1 MNTLQ
6 ILCLGVIAISL
17 ISAIASAIFSIMKSS
32 MKAEYIT
39 LLSVDIM
46 LVAVWNVIHVGTLF
60 IMIMLLLSIIALT
73 LGIWILTK

>member
-1 MNTLQ
+1 MQ
-6 ILCLGVIAISL
+6 IICWVIIILSL

-46 LVAVWNVIHVGTLF
+46 VVAVWNIIHTGTMF
-60 IMIMLLLSIIALT
+60 IMAILLLSIIALT
-73 LGIWILTK
+73 LGIWILTKK